1 MALNLER
8 KKVITQDIN
17 GIANQASA
25 LVIAD
30 YRGLTSIQMTAL
42 RAKAREAGVHIQIVR
57 NTLARR
63 AFEDTQFECVKE
75 TLTGAILLAFSKEEP
90 GSAARLLQDFGKENE
105 KLKVTALSLGLSLL
119 DKSQLPA
126 VASLPNKEEALT
138 KLACTFAAP
147 MTKLVR
153 TLSEPHAKLVRV
165 LAALKDK
172 KQSES

>member
-1 MALNLER
+1 MALNLKR
-8 KKVITQDIN
+8 KKVITQNIN
-17 GIANQASA
+17 EIANAASS

-30 YRGLTSIQMTAL
+30 YRGLTSVQMTVL
-42 RAKAREAGVHIQIVR
+42 RAKAREAGVHIQVVR

-63 AFEDTQFECVKE
+63 AFESTQFDCAKE

-90 GSAARLLQDFGKENE
+90 GSAARLLQEFAKENG
-105 KLKVTALSLGLSLL
+105 KLEVTALSLGLSLL
-119 DKSQLPA
+119 DKSKLAA

-147 MTKLVR
+147 MTKFVR
-153 TLSEPHAKLVRV
+153 TLSEPHAKLVRL

-172 KQSES
+172 KQSDA